1 MNPQKKHATSPKP
14 ANLVIR
20 ASAGSGKTFQLSN
33 RFLDLV
39 LRDQSVDSILAT
51 TFTRKAAGEIEDR
64 VLLRLA
70 EASLDS
76 KKLKELAKFVAAPW
90 LTEDSCLEYLEKVVR
105 QFHRLRISTLDSF
118 FIQIAQGLILE
129 MGLAAGWRIIDDIE
143 DQRLRELAI
152 ADLLAR
158 EDQADL
164 NRLVNWLTKGK
175 AQRSVAELIRDTVS
189 KLYKV
194 YQEAPSAAWDR
205 IPSRPRLTDE
215 QLDELLAALAVSEL
229 PQHKAAVS
237 SHAATLE
244 KARAGLWEEVPSS
257 GLAAKVAAGERLY
270 QRKPISAELF
280 QLYQQL
286 LSHAAATVLDQVR
299 TQTKATYELL
309 DRFHGFY
316 ERLKRERK
324 ALRFED
330 VTRHVGAYMA
340 AADKNGMPTAD
351 VKLLQQRL
359 AQLTFRLDARLD
371 HLLLDE
377 FQDTSLSQWNVLRPL
392 AMHATSHPDLVQSKS
407 SKEPETLRSFF
418 CVGDGKQAIY
428 GWRGGVADIFEA
440 LNKQLRGLQSEP
452 LNTSYRSSPVVIE
465 AVNRVFKNLGRH
477 QGLERFQEV
486 VEAWSERFPKHT
498 TAKENYPGYVALE
511 VGPDEQEGD
520 NAFLKFVTQRI
531 ADLAAQAPDKT
542 IGVLVSTNDQ
552 IAEIIFGLRAL
563 KVSAS
568 EEGGNPLTDSAAV
581 QIIMSLLEIADHPGS
596 TIARFHVAE
605 SSLGRALQVPVIS
618 DGPGWSHLAAEVRQ
632 RLMHEG
638 YGEVITSWAL
648 QLRSHCDA
656 REWRR
661 LQQLIAAA
669 YRFQPTATLRTRDFI
684 QVIEMRRVADPSD
697 ANVVVTTI
705 HKSKGLQYD
714 IVVLPQLDRSL
725 TRQPDSFVVGR
736 PDAIS
741 PIDLVCR
748 YMSRDIQEI
757 LPPDLQAVFTAA
769 DASGITEGLCV
780 LYVALTRAVHAL
792 HMIIE
797 PKNNKTGD
805 LPKTFAALL
814 RAALQDELAPL
825 KPNMVCY
832 ESGDPNWPKKMD
844 SAKDLSKQPA
854 KQVEAAETVTTPAV
868 KTARIAA
875 PQLYPIVGRRLRG
888 LPRVSPSSLA
898 WRQAVAK
905 RASTSQLARLR
916 DQEEL
921 DNPVGRIQG
930 TILHAW
936 LETIEWLRDGD
947 ELPSDEQ
954 LRAIAS
960 RAVTMPLADAFLL
973 PLIEEWRAMLGDV
986 RLSTIFRQADYVKSL
1001 AGTAWSAPLRAA
1013 LSAGTLQVQV
1023 YREQRFAYR
1032 TDDELVTGI
1041 VDRLVILRDHG
1052 VVVAVE
1058 VIDYKSD
1065 EVASDES
1072 IMSKCEHYEPQL
1084 RQYREAIAETWKIP
1098 RELIRSRLVFL
1109 KVGRSEGV
1117 S

>member
-1 MNPQKKHATSPKP
+1 MSKKKSLWSSTP

-70 EASLDS
+70 EAALDS
-76 KKLKELAKFVAAPW
+76 KKRTELAKFVTAPW
-90 LTEDSCLEYLEKVVR
+90 LDEDRCLEYLERLVR
-105 QFHRLRISTLDSF
+105 QLHRLRISTLDSF

-129 MGLAAGWRIIDDIE
+129 MGLAAGWRIIDEIE
-143 DQRLRELAI
+143 DQRLRERAI

-158 EDQADL
+158 EDQGDL
-164 NRLVNWLTKGK
+164 NRLVNWLTKGN
-175 AQRSVAELIRDTVS
+175 AQRSVAELIRATVS
-189 KLYKV
+189 DLYNV
-194 YQEAPSAAWDR
+194 YLEAPSSAWDR
-205 IPSRPRLTDE
+205 IPAGPRLSDE
-215 QLDELLAALAVSEL
+215 KLNELLNALAMSAP
-229 PQHKAAVS
+229 PQHKTAIE
-237 SHAATLE
+237 SHRGTLE

-257 GLAAKVAAGERLY
+257 GLAAKVAAGENSY

-286 LSHAAATVLDQVR
+286 LSHAAAMVLEQVR

-309 DRFHGFY
+309 DKFHGFY
-316 ERLKRERK
+316 EQLKRERK

-340 AADKNGMPTAD
+340 AAEENEIPTND
-351 VKLLQQRL
+351 SKLLQRRL
-359 AQLTFRLDARLD
+359 SKLTFRLDAQLD

-392 AMHATSHPDLVQSKS
+392 AMHATAHPDFATSRG
-407 SKEPETLRSFF
+407 PETSLRSFF

-428 GWRGGVADIFEA
+428 GWRGGVAEIFEA
-440 LNKQLRGLQSEP
+440 LNKQLIGLKSEP
-452 LNTSYRSSPVVIE
+452 LNTSYRSAPVVIE

-477 QGLERFQEV
+477 QGLERYQEA
-486 VEAWSERFPKHT
+486 VESWSERFPEHS
-498 TAKENYPGYVALE
+498 TAKDNYAGYVALE
-511 VGPDEQEGD
+511 VGPDEQEEGD
-520 NAFLKFVTQRI
+520 NAYLKFVTRRI
-531 ADLAAQAPDKT
+531 AELAGQAPDKT
-542 IGVLVSTNDQ
+542 IGVLVATNEQ
-552 IAEIIFGLRAL
+552 VAEIIFGLRAL

-581 QIIMSLLEIADHPGS
+581 QIIMSLLEIADHPGG

-605 SSLGRALQVPVIS
+605 SPLGRALAVPVIS
-618 DGPGWSHLAAEVRQ
+618 DGPGWANFAAELRQ
-632 RLMHEG
+632 RLMREG

-648 QLRSHCDA
+648 LLRAKCDA

-669 YRFQPTATLRTRDFI
+669 YRFQPTSTLRTRDFI
-684 QVIEMRRVADPSD
+684 QAIEMRRVADPSD
-697 ANVVVTTI
+697 AKVIVTTI

-725 TRQPDSFVVGR
+725 MRQPDSFVVGR

-748 YMSRDIQEI
+748 YMSRDIQAI
-757 LPPDLQAVFTAA
+757 LPEDLQQVFEAS
-769 DASGITEGLCV
+769 DASGITESLCV

-792 HMIIE
+792 HMLIQ
-797 PKNNKTGD
+797 PKNNKSGE
-805 LPKTFAALL
+805 LPKTFAGLL
-814 RAALQDELAPL
+814 RAALQDEPTPL
-825 KPNMVCY
+825 EPNTVCY
-832 ESGDPNWPKKMD
+832 RSGDPNWPEKMI
-844 SAKDLSKQPA
+844 
-854 KQVEAAETVTTPAV
+854 AAERKEKPTTELTAKADRQIAV
-868 KTARIAA
+868 ADTGTRAQIPK
-875 PQLYPIVGRRLRG
+875 LKPISGPRLRG

-898 WRQAVAK
+898 WRQVESK
-905 RASTSQLARLR
+905 RASSPKLARLR

-921 DNPVGRIQG
+921 DNPVGRVQG

-936 LETIEWLRDGD
+936 LETIEWLKAGT
-947 ELPSDEQ
+947 ELPDDEQ
-954 LRAIAS
+954 LRALAS
-960 RAVTMPLADAFLL
+960 RAVTMPLADSFLR
-973 PLIEEWRAMLGDV
+973 PLMAEWRALLTDA
-986 RLSTIFRQADYVKSL
+986 RLQTIFHQADYVASS
-1001 AGTAWSAPLRAA
+1001 ASAAWSHPLRAA
-1013 LSAGTLQVQV
+1013 VAAGTVQVQV

-1032 TDDELVTGI
+1032 AGDELVTGI
-1041 VDRLVILRDHG
+1041 VDRLIIIRERGL
-1052 VVVAVE
+1052 VVAAE

-1065 EVASDES
+1065 EVADDES
-1072 IMSKCEHYEPQL
+1072 IVSKCARYEPQL

-1098 RELIRSRLVFL
+1098 SELIRSRLVFL
-1109 KVGRSEGV
+1109 RARRIEVV